1 MDKKEIARIKR
12 YGEATAVSEKIHS
25 LTWKA
30 RRCMED
36 CTKDCFKNFVAEIE
50 NAKQFIDD
58 ADQLHVELEKYKED
72 L

>member
-30 RRCMED
+30 R
-36 CTKDCFKNFVAEIE
+36 
-50 NAKQFIDD
+50 
-58 ADQLHVELEKYKED
+58 
-72 L
+72 